1 MILET
6 AVECARVC
14 RDWTVRQGVTTQWAA
29 AHTAEQRSLAPQTRC
44 NRVHSAATQKAIVI
58 EEGNV
63 NIHAAFLKFA
73 SGQLRSLE

>member
-6 AVECARVC
+6 AIGCTRVC
-14 RDWTVRQGVTTQWAA
+14 RDWRGRQGVTTQWAP
-29 AHTAEQRSLAPQTRC
+29 AHKAEQRSLARQARC
-44 NRVHSAATQKAIVI
+44 NRMHSAVTQKAIVI

-73 SGQLRSLE
+73 SGQLRFPG